1 MEAIQE
7 HHNVWEKLIQPQGEV
22 EKLLR
27 FYESEFN
34 NLPGLNIRAQVL
46 VQYTNIETIFLFQ
59 IMRANDTDSMENLF
73 VIGLNSDLETKGTF
87 ITTIIS
93 SDPDKKIKDIMF
105 SFDNI
110 NQLDNIIK
118 TNIETNILW
127 RNKINS
133 LLVVR

>member
-93 SDPDKKIKDIMF
+93 SDPDKK
-105 SFDNI
+105 N
-110 NQLDNIIK
+110 
-118 TNIETNILW
+118 
-127 RNKINS
+127 
-133 LLVVR
+133 